1 MPRTSV
7 HGIRASLTQA
17 ALAATLLLTLTACAT
32 GYHSA
37 SNPVLGFTGGYWD
50 EPGPGRTWRVGVT
63 GNAHLSAERA
73 GAYLLYRCAEV
84 SLREGGT
91 HFVVYPSLSAAVSD
105 DRQTGLG
112 IGTGAKPYATVYL
125 WIAPADTEHA
135 YSAEE
140 VLAQLGPVV
149 KPGRRRA
156 GLQSSGARSALPVK
170 VASAGGHE
178 ESSGASSALQVK
190 PAGAGAGR

>member
-1 MPRTSV
+1 MLHSPPHASRP
-7 HGIRASLTQA
+7 SLTRVC
-17 ALAATLLLTLTACAT
+17 LATTLLLTLTACAT

-73 GAYLLYRCAEV
+73 GAYLLYRCAEL

-105 DRQTGLG
+105 DRQAGLG

-135 YSAEE
+135 YAAEE
-140 VLAQLGPVV
+140 VLARLGPVV
-149 KPGRRRA
+149 RPGRVGTGSDR
-156 GLQSSGARSALPVK
+156 
-170 VASAGGHE
+170 
-178 ESSGASSALQVK
+178 SGASSALQVK
-190 PAGAGAGR
+190 PASAGAGP

>member
-1 MPRTSV
+1 MPRFPLAR
-7 HGIRASLTQA
+7 ICA
-17 ALAATLLLTLTACAT
+17 ALLSLTLTACAT

-105 DRQTGLG
+105 DRRAGLG
-112 IGTGAKPYATVYL
+112 IGMGAKPYATVYL
-125 WIAPADTEHA
+125 WIAPADAEHA
-135 YSAEE
+135 YAAEE
-140 VLAQLGPVV
+140 VMARLRSVV
-149 KPGRRRA
+149 NPGRVGA
-156 GLQSSGARSALPVK
+156 GS
-170 VASAGGHE
+170 
-178 ESSGASSALQVK
+178 ESSGASSALLVK
-190 PAGAGAGR
+190 PASAGGGR

>member
-1 MPRTSV
+1 MPRTSS
-7 HGIRASLTQA
+7 HASCLSPTRAS
-17 ALAATLLLTLTACAT
+17 LAATLLLTLTACAT

-63 GNAHLSAERA
+63 GNAYLSAERA

-105 DRQTGLG
+105 DRQAGLG

-125 WIAPADTEHA
+125 WIAPADAEHA
-135 YSAEE
+135 HSAEE
-140 VLAQLGPVV
+140 VLARLGPVV
-149 KPGRRRA
+149 KPGRAERGQER
-156 GLQSSGARSALPVK
+156 SGAGSPPPVTP
-170 VASAGGHE
+170 AHAGGE
-178 ESSGASSALQVK
+178 
-190 PAGAGAGR
+190 P

>member
-1 MPRTSV
+1 MPRTSPS
-7 HGIRASLTQA
+7 ASRPTLTRA
-17 ALAATLLLTLTACAT
+17 ALAASLLLTLTACAT

-37 SNPVLGFTGGYWD
+37 SNPILGFAGGYWD

-63 GNAHLSAERA
+63 GNAHLSPERA

-105 DRQTGLG
+105 DRQAGLG
-112 IGTGAKPYATVYL
+112 VGTGAKPYATVYL

-135 YSAEE
+135 HSAEE
-140 VLAQLGPVV
+140 VLARLGPVV
-149 KPGRRRA
+149 KPGRGRA
-156 GLQSSGARSALPVK
+156 GS
-170 VASAGGHE
+170 
-178 ESSGASSALQVK
+178 ESSGASSALQAT
-190 PAGAGAGR
+190 PARAGAGP

>member
-1 MPRTSV
+1 MPRFPLARTC
-7 HGIRASLTQA
+7 A
-17 ALAATLLLTLTACAT
+17 ALLCLTLTACAT

-63 GNAHLSAERA
+63 GNAHLSPERA

-105 DRQTGLG
+105 DRQAGLG
-112 IGTGAKPYATVYL
+112 VGTGAKPYATVYL

-156 GLQSSGARSALPVK
+156 GLQSSGVSPALPVK
-170 VASAGGHE
+170 FASAGGHE
-178 ESSGASSALQVK
+178 ESSGASFALPVK
-190 PAGAGAGR
+190 PASAGAGR